1 MIRAEFRQPRAC
13 PYNMYKMIQ
22 KQFKLLWLRCLVLA
36 VLCVGLGLGANG
48 TDSSTAFAA
57 SPPKQ
62 KVQKMTLA
70 EAVTLALRH
79 NRTVE
84 TAYLDRLLERFDL
97 QTAQDKFSPD
107 FILFSSASQE
117 NRGEESS
124 HTTEVG
130 GEALL
135 KVPTGGAFSL
145 TWSQPVHGSEHDQWF
160 DDLGNNIALSFKQPL
175 LKGGGMQVNRAD
187 QLLAEHQE
195 ESNLLRLKGTLM
207 ETITQVVYAYRN
219 FLLAQRGLEINRLS
233 FERSQE
239 LLEKNRILIEEGRK
253 AKVDIIETEASV
265 ASQKL
270 SFMISQNEVDTKRL
284 DLLKWLDI
292 DRHILIEPTES
303 IEVES
308 VQLEQETLL
317 QIALQNRLE
326 YKQALVRL
334 EMAQMDLL
342 LAKNTQLWQFD
353 LEAQYNLTDSSS
365 YTIDTGEESD
375 GAGGYTLAMKL
386 TIPFGDESIKRELLA
401 AKVAYRKAEIAL
413 QELQENVAISVQD
426 RYRNIG
432 MKWEQVELSG
442 KVRELSQKQLEVEL
456 EKFKNDKS
464 SNFQVLSY
472 QDELIEAEHS
482 ENEKKMQYLNALT
495 SLDEFLGTT
504 LEHWGIDL
512 KEVKEEELL

>member
-1 MIRAEFRQPRAC
+1 MQSEKINLPPFF
-13 PYNMYKMIQ
+13 I
-22 KQFKLLWLRCLVLA
+22 LA
-36 VLCVGLGLGANG
+36 VLCVGLGANG

-62 KVQKMTLA
+62 EVQKMTLA

-124 HTTEVG
+124 HTTKVG

-145 TWSQPVHGSEHDQWF
+145 SWSQPVHGSEHNQWF
-160 DDLGNNIALSFKQPL
+160 DDLGHMALSFKQPL
-175 LKGGGMQVNRAD
+175 LKGRGIQVNRAD
-187 QLLAEHQE
+187 QVIAEYQE
-195 ESNLLRLKGTLM
+195 KSNLLSLKGTLM
-207 ETITQVVYAYRN
+207 ETITQVVYAYRS

-303 IEVES
+303 IEVEP
-308 VQLEQETLL
+308 VQLKQETLL

-326 YKQALVRL
+326 YKQALVRV
-334 EMAQMDLL
+334 EMAQTDLL
-342 LAKNTQLWQFD
+342 VAENKQLWQLDF
-353 LEAQYNLTDSSS
+353 EAQYNLTDSSS
-365 YTIDTGEESD
+365 YLVDTVEEESD
-375 GAGGYTLAMKL
+375 GAGEYTLAMKL

-401 AKVAYRKAEIAL
+401 VKVAYRK
-413 QELQENVAISVQD
+413 
-426 RYRNIG
+426 
-432 MKWEQVELSG
+432 
-442 KVRELSQKQLEVEL
+442 
-456 EKFKNDKS
+456 
-464 SNFQVLSY
+464 
-472 QDELIEAEHS
+472 
-482 ENEKKMQYLNALT
+482 
-495 SLDEFLGTT
+495 LDIRHKPTRSRKGPL
-504 LEHWGIDL
+504 HDL
-512 KEVKEEELL
+512 L